1 MRVYQVVSLVFAAL
15 FCCWVSSTAQAADVK
30 PNIIF
35 IMVDDMG
42 RDWISSYGA
51 SHPTPNVDRLA
62 TQGIRFENCWCAPIC
77 TPTRME
83 LLTGQYPFRTGWV
96 RHHDV
101 PRWGGKGFDWEKFTS
116 FARVVKKAGYT
127 TAIGGKWQIN
137 DFRKQPGALKL
148 HGFDEHCVWTGWE
161 TGNAPPSSKRY
172 WDGYIMTNGKREVH
186 KHGSEAVNDFLID
199 FIRRN
204 KKRPFLAYYPMM
216 LVHGPFLPTP
226 LNRDKAPEGKTAL
239 YAGMVT
245 YMDHLVGKLVDAVDE
260 LGIADRTIIMFTGDN
275 GSSAS
280 GTLNGKPYP
289 KGKGRTND
297 WGVHMPFLVRA
308 PMFSKGGE
316 VSDDLIDFTDML
328 PTFADL
334 AGAELPAGVKL
345 DGRSFVSSL
354 RGDRSAKGKR
364 EWIFAQIED
373 RRTIRDKH
381 YKLDSSGSFWNISK
395 DLLERKDLRESKEP
409 DVVEARERL
418 GKVLA
423 SLPQNAGGPFEGYKA
438 GGGKA
443 RKAANPK
450 KKDRQSRK
458 ALKQKKKREG

>member
-62 TQGIRFENCWCAPIC
+62 AQGIRFENCWCAPIC
-77 TPTRME
+77 TPPRME

-116 FARVVKKAGYT
+116 FARVVNNAGYT

-364 EWIFAQIED
+364 EWIFAQIAD

-418 GKVLA
+418 AKILS

-458 ALKQKKKREG
+458 ALKQKKKGEG

>member
-62 TQGIRFENCWCAPIC
+62 AQGIRFENCWCAPIC

-458 ALKQKKKREG
+458 ALKQKKKGKG

>member
-62 TQGIRFENCWCAPIC
+62 AQGIRFENCWCAPIC

>member
-1 MRVYQVVSLVFAAL
+1 
-15 FCCWVSSTAQAADVK
+15 
-30 PNIIF
+30 
-35 IMVDDMG
+35 
-42 RDWISSYGA
+42 
-51 SHPTPNVDRLA
+51 
-62 TQGIRFENCWCAPIC
+62 
-77 TPTRME
+77 
-83 LLTGQYPFRTGWV
+83 
-96 RHHDV
+96 
-101 PRWGGKGFDWEKFTS
+101 
-116 FARVVKKAGYT
+116 
-127 TAIGGKWQIN
+127 
-137 DFRKQPGALKL
+137 
-148 HGFDEHCVWTGWE
+148 
-161 TGNAPPSSKRY
+161 
-172 WDGYIMTNGKREVH
+172 MTNGKREVH
-186 KHGSEAVNDFLID
+186 KHGSETVNEFLID

-204 KKRPFLAYYPMM
+204 RDRPFLAYYPMM

-308 PMFSKGGE
+308 PMFSKGEE

>member
-15 FCCWVSSTAQAADVK
+15 FCCWVSATAQAADVK

-62 TQGIRFENCWCAPIC
+62 AQGIRFENCWCAPIC

>member
-62 TQGIRFENCWCAPIC
+62 AQGIRFENCWCAPIC

-308 PMFSKGGE
+308 PMFSKGEE

>member
-62 TQGIRFENCWCAPIC
+62 AQGIRFENCWCAPIC

-137 DFRKQPGALKL
+137 DFRKQPDALKR

-226 LNRDKAPEGKTAL
+226 LNRAKAPEGKAAL

-245 YMDHLVGKLVDAVDE
+245 YMDHLVGKLVAAVDE

>member
-1 MRVYQVVSLVFAAL
+1 MRVYIVVPVVAAAVFFSVFTAARA
-15 FCCWVSSTAQAADVK
+15 VETR

-42 RDWISSYGA
+42 RDWISAYGS

-62 TQGIRFENCWCAPIC
+62 VQGIRFDNCWCAPIC

-83 LLTGQYPFRTGWV
+83 LLTGMYPFRTGWV

-101 PRWGGKGFDWEKFTS
+101 PRWGGKGFDWEKYTS
-116 FARVVKKAGYT
+116 FARVVKKAGYA

-137 DFRKQPGALKL
+137 DFRKYPDALKR
-148 HGFDEHCVWTGWE
+148 HGFDEHCVWTGYE
-161 TGNAPPSSKRY
+161 TGNAPPSDKRY
-172 WDGYIMTNGKREVH
+172 WDGYLMTNGKRKVH
-186 KHGSEAVNDFLID
+186 PHGSEAVNDFLID

-204 KKRPFLAYYPMM
+204 KDRPFLAYYPMM

-226 LNRDKAPEGKTAL
+226 LNKANAPKGKTEL

-245 YMDHLVGKLVDAVDE
+245 YMDRLVGKLVTAVDE
-260 LGIADRTIIMFTGDN
+260 LGIGGRTIIIFTGDN

-280 GTLNGKPYP
+280 GTLRGKPYP
-289 KGKGRTND
+289 KGKGRTNN

-308 PMFSKGGE
+308 PMFSKGG
-316 VSDDLIDFTDML
+316 VSTRDLIDFTDML
-328 PTFADL
+328 PTFSEL

-354 RGDRSAKGKR
+354 RGDKSAAGKR

-373 RRTIRDKH
+373 RRTIRDKR
-381 YKLDSSGSFWNISK
+381 YKLDSTGAFWDLEK
-395 DLLERKDLRESKEP
+395 DYLEKNDLRGSADPE
-409 DVVEARERL
+409 VVRARASL

-423 SLPQNAGGPFEGYKA
+423 SLPANAVEPFEGYKK
-438 GGGKA
+438 GGGKNKDAKPKRA
-443 RKAANPK
+443 RRNK
-450 KKDRQSRK
+450 KKSG
-458 ALKQKKKREG
+458 RE

>member
-62 TQGIRFENCWCAPIC
+62 AQGIRFENCWCAPIC

-297 WGVHMPFLVRA
+297 WGAHMPVLVRA

>member
-62 TQGIRFENCWCAPIC
+62 AQGIRFENCWCAPIC

-260 LGIADRTIIMFTGDN
+260 LGIAARTIIMFTGAN

>member
-42 RDWISSYGA
+42 RDWIYSYGA

-62 TQGIRFENCWCAPIC
+62 AQGIRFENCWCAPIC

-239 YAGMVT
+239 FAGMVS

-334 AGAELPAGVKL
+334 AGADLPAGVKL

-438 GGGKA
+438 SGGKA

>member
-275 GSSAS
+275 GSAS